1 MADAMDSKSISRKG
15 VGVQV
20 PASAPTELHAAA
32 PAAERAALEI
42 EADPF
47 VRAALPVLLHRL
59 NNSAQIV
66 IGVNALLGLG
76 ARAEVLDARAGDLA
90 QVARDYADS
99 GWLLGLC
106 AAALGGV
113 ERFERRDRDGLD
125 LVFGLCAELA
135 RRKGGTLEVV
145 GELPRLRSDVGAGW
159 ECAWAV
165 GSWLRALTEAS
176 SGVAGLRVATCARSG
191 RSRWTDDVPWSAS
204 REQSATRM
212 CARVA
217 GVHVDPA
224 THALEIEPA
233 WLASGQS
240 NAALDV
246 PT

>member
-20 PASAPTELHAAA
+20 PASAPIELPSFA
-32 PAAERAALEI
+32 PAADRSAVEL

-59 NNSAQIV
+59 NNAAQIV
-66 IGVNALLGLG
+66 LGVNALLGLG
-76 ARAEVLDARAGDLA
+76 ARADVLDARAGDLA

-113 ERFERRDRDGLD
+113 DRFERRDRDGLD
-125 LVFGLCAELA
+125 VVFRLCAELA
-135 RRKGGTLEVV
+135 RRRGCSLELA
-145 GELPRLRSDVGAGW
+145 GELPRLRADAGVGW
-159 ECAWAV
+159 ECSWAV
-165 GSWLRALTEAS
+165 GSWLHALAEAAPSGACVRVVHSSLDGRSRLTDDAPWTELRAQRAANI
-176 SGVAGLRVATCARSG
+176 GACVAGLHM
-191 RSRWTDDVPWSAS
+191 
-204 REQSATRM
+204 E
-212 CARVA
+212 
-217 GVHVDPA
+217 PA
-224 THALEIEPA
+224 THALEIEPS